1 MPEQSEN
8 GEVTVSVDHVLECC
22 SSCIHRVSNRVR
34 ATNPTAYD
42 PTIVAIGPF
51 HRDKADLKNMEHQKE
66 RYLEQILES
75 RGELDRD
82 PYLQAIEPLE
92 AEARRCYSDPV
103 GLGADR
109 FVEMLLLDAAF
120 ITGFLREYDTVV
132 CAGQE
137 PVNHAIFRFGHV
149 MRDVLEDLVLLENQI
164 PFFVLKKLFH
174 LWRRNEQET
183 MIHLVWPLLS
193 LTRSRLGLESLED
206 PDNDEDHLLGF
217 VHCLECMPFSPDV
230 VSPSCV
236 MENIISATELKQ
248 AGVSFNKA
256 KDGGEEVSWLDIE
269 FKNNK
274 IIVPT
279 LEVSDTT
286 ESKLRNMMAYEH
298 YLPCSAQKHVTDYV
312 FFMSRLIHD
321 AKDAQILRRYGIISN
336 WLGGDEA
343 VYQLFNRMGTQAEIS
358 LKFSY
363 INVFH
368 DVNLYCGRR
377 RNRWIAM
384 LRRDYFNSPWKL
396 ISFIAGVVLLGV
408 GIAQMVFAILSYGKL
423 VIILHFSTCPFK
435 LIVSQIV
442 WFFFF
447 LPGKQN

>member
-1 MPEQSEN
+1 MAEQSEN
-8 GEVTVSVDHVLECC
+8 GEVTVSVDHVLEDY
-22 SSCIHRVSNRVR
+22 SSQHPCIHRVSNRVR

-92 AEARRCYSDPV
+92 AEARECYSQPI
-103 GLGADR
+103 GLGADE
-109 FVEMLLLDAAF
+109 FVGMLLLDAAF
-120 ITGFLREYDTVV
+120 IIGFLGEYDRVV
-132 CAGQE
+132 CKNKKA
-137 PVNHAIFRFGHV
+137 VNHAIFRFGHV
-149 MRDVLEDLVLLENQI
+149 MWDVLEDLVLLENQI

-174 LWRRNEQET
+174 LWRRDEQET
-183 MIHLVWPLLS
+183 MIHLVSPLLS
-193 LTRSRLGLESLED
+193 LNRSELESLED
-206 PDNDEDHLLGF
+206 PDNNEDHLLGF
-217 VHCLECMPFSPDV
+217 VHCLECMSFSPDV
-230 VSPSCV
+230 VSRVCV

-256 KDGGEEVSWLDIE
+256 EDGEEISWLDID

-298 YLPCSAQKHVTDYV
+298 YLPRSAQKYVTDYV

-336 WLGGDEA
+336 WLGGDDA
-343 VYQLFNRMGTQAEIS
+343 VYQLFNRMGTRAEIS
-358 LKFSY
+358 PKFSY
-363 INVFH
+363 INVFR

-396 ISFIAGVVLLGV
+396 ISFVAGVVLLGV
-408 GIAQMVFAILSYGKL
+408 GIVQMVFAIISYGKL

-435 LIVSQIV
+435 LIVSQRV
-442 WFFFF
+442 YGFSFF
-447 LPGKQN
+447 N